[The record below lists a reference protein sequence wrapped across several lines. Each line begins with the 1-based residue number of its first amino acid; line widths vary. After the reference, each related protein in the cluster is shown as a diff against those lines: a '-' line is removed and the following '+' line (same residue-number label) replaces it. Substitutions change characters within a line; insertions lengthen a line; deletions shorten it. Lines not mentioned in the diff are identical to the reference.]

1 MFFISYEDSNFQRPL
16 GSLTH
21 KLYSQTAANCQEYC
35 SMLNRVTEIM
45 SYLISIWAIYFL
57 CHTYKTSK
65 VLPNTQICS
74 EINYFL
80 KNFIGFSV
88 ELVPPPTH
96 PSPPT
101 SPLDKNTISLLHS
114 QYQFSFYFLK
124 TILLYNPHFTDEDY

>member
-16 GSLTH
+16 DSLAH
-21 KLYSQTAANCQEYC
+21 ILYSQTAANCQEYC

-45 SYLISIWAIYFL
+45 SYLISIWAISFL

-65 VLPNTQICS
+65 LLPNMQIYS

-80 KNFIGFSV
+80 KNLIGFSI

-101 SPLDKNTISLLHS
+101 LPHDKNTISFLHS

-124 TILLYNPHFTDEDY
+124 TNL